1 MRVVIQRVTKATV
14 SVGDKI
20 CGKIGRGLVVLVG
33 IEDSD
38 GTEDIEW
45 ISKKMVSLR
54 IFNDEEGVMNWSLK
68 EVDGDILLVSQF
80 TLHART
86 KKGARPGYTR
96 ASKPEIAVPLYE
108 KLIQQLEIDLCKKIQ
123 TGIFGAD
130 MKVEL
135 VNNGP
140 VTILIDSKNKE

>member
-20 CGKIGRGLVVLVG
+20 CGKIGRGLVVLV
-33 IEDSD
+33 

-96 ASKPEIAVPLYE
+96 ASKPEIAVPFYE
-108 KLIQQLEIDLCKKIQ
+108 KLIQQLEIDLGKKIQ

>member
-108 KLIQQLEIDLCKKIQ
+108 KLIQQLEIDLGKKIQ

>member
-33 IEDSD
+33 FEDRD

-108 KLIQQLEIDLCKKIQ
+108 KLIQQLEIDLGKKIQ

>member
-33 IEDSD
+33 IEDGDS
-38 GTEDIEW
+38 TEDIEW

-108 KLIQQLEIDLCKKIQ
+108 KLIQQLEIDLGKKIQ